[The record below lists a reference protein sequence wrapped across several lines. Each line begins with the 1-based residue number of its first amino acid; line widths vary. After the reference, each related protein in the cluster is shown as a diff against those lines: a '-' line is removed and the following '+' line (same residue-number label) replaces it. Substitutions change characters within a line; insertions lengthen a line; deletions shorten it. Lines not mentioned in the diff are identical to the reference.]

1 MISAIN
7 SKRKDEDLATDR
19 LRRHVAANPD
29 RLALAFIDDD
39 LEVRDS
45 WTYAEL
51 DRRARSVA
59 AFLQE
64 RGAEGARVVLA
75 YPTCLDFLAAF
86 YGCLYAGAVAV
97 PAALPLAHG
106 KDRRLE
112 LIAAD
117 SGAKLVLTIAKYAD
131 MIERR
136 FAEAGASAS
145 VAVVATDGLSD
156 RSDRWRETARSAGDL
171 AFLQYTSGSTRS
183 PAGVMVSHGNLATN
197 LWALQDGLDSSQESV
212 GVSWLPLFHD
222 MGLVAGALE
231 PTWAGGSVYLMASAS
246 FVQNPMRWMRAF
258 TRYRGTMGGGPN
270 FGYQACVDAAR
281 VQGIDGLDLASWD
294 LAWNGAEPVRA
305 STVADFIATFA
316 PAGFRPERLSPAFGL
331 AEATLLVSGKRDLVP
346 PIVRAVDETVLR
358 SGRVILCDEEASQA
372 KRLVSSGV
380 PALDT
385 EIFIVDPETLTE
397 VPESTVGEIWLRG
410 GSIGQGYWG
419 KPTETAA
426 VFGARTAAGDG
437 PFLRTGDLG
446 FIHDGELFVTGR
458 RKDVIIIRGVNYY
471 PQDIEQTVE
480 SSHLALR
487 PGACAVFGV
496 EEGDAV
502 HVVAVQELS
511 RSAWRTVDPTEAFD
525 AVRRNVAREHQL
537 ALDRVVLLRPFGLPM
552 TSSGKVQRALC
563 RAALEDGALP
573 VVHEWRSTLQVPVID
588 LTGEPLTQPGV
599 LERRLAEWLQRECG
613 VDTITWKTP
622 LMDLGIDSLKGVML
636 SNALSVAFKHSFP
649 VTLMIEY
656 PTIEALAR
664 LIREQVLGA
673 GSEEHI
679 VPPPMAWE
687 ASAIEQEIDRLDEAA
702 LDALLEGSIDA
713 ALKIDRRW

>member
-1 MISAIN
+1 MISSIDPTN
-7 SKRKDEDLATDR
+7 HKELVTDR
-19 LRRHVAANPD
+19 LRRHVAANPG

-51 DRRARSVA
+51 DRRARSMA

-64 RGAEGARVVLA
+64 RDAEGARVVLA

-117 SGAKLVLTIAKYAD
+117 SGAKLVLTIDKYAD
-131 MIERR
+131 MIARR
-136 FAEAGASAS
+136 FAEAGDSAS
-145 VAVVATDGLSD
+145 VSVVATDRLPD
-156 RSDRWRETARSAGDL
+156 RSDAWREIAHGAGDL
-171 AFLQYTSGSTRS
+171 AFLQYTSGSTRA
-183 PAGVMVSHGNLATN
+183 PAGVMISHGNLATN
-197 LWALQDGLDSSQESV
+197 LRALQDGLGSSPDSV

-258 TRYRGTMGGGPN
+258 TRFRGTMGGGPN

-281 VQGIDGLDLASWD
+281 SQGVDGLDLSSWD

-305 STVADFIATFA
+305 TTVADFIATFA

-346 PIVRAVDETVLR
+346 PIVRTVDETALR
-358 SGRVILCDEEASQA
+358 RGSVILCDEKTAQA

-385 EIFIVDPETLTE
+385 EIRIVNPETLAD
-397 VPESTVGEIWLRG
+397 VQASTVGEIWLRG

-419 KPTETAA
+419 KPAESAA
-426 VFGARTAAGDG
+426 VFGARTAAGEG

-446 FIHDGELFVTGR
+446 FIHEGELYVTGR
-458 RKDVIIIRGVNYY
+458 RKDVIIIRGVNHY
-471 PQDIEQTVE
+471 PQDIELTVE
-480 SSHLALR
+480 SSHPALR
-487 PGACAVFGV
+487 AGACAVFGV
-496 EEGDAV
+496 EDGDAV
-502 HVVAVQELS
+502 QVVAVQELS
-511 RSAWRTVDPTEAFD
+511 RGAWRAVDPAEVFD

-552 TSSGKVQRALC
+552 TSSGKVQRAQC
-563 RAALEDGALP
+563 RAALADGALS
-573 VVHEWRSTLQVPVID
+573 VVHEWRSTLQIPVID

-599 LERRLAEWLQRECG
+599 LERRLAEWLERECG
-613 VDTITWKTP
+613 VEGVTWKTP
-622 LMDLGIDSLKGVML
+622 LMELGIDSLKGVML
-636 SNALSVAFKHSFP
+636 SNALSAAFKHSFP

-656 PTIEALAR
+656 PTVEALAR
-664 LIREQVLGA
+664 LIREEALGV
-673 GSEEHI
+673 GSEKRI

-687 ASAIEQEIDRLDEAA
+687 ESTIKQEIDLLDEAA
-702 LDALLEGSIDA
+702 LDALLEDSIDA
-713 ALKIDRRW
+713 ALKIDRR